1 MVLAARAWAFLV
13 EKRIPILRRLGLL
26 ETSGLIQTN
35 LYTVRFE
42 RIPIAIDGR
51 YGAIAPLGNGV
62 LFSARSGRLW
72 FVDSTRTP
80 RELALRVPINIA
92 EFESDPYNETVVDG
106 DHFAVKGLLTQVTEN
121 GVRILASHLQWDR
134 SNHCNT
140 LRVSVIEL
148 PLDSLLRGSGGTW
161 RTLFDTRPC
170 LELGLLGGGRRTP
183 TIGAGGR
190 LVRLTDE
197 EVLLSVGVFINDA
210 LTTGNP
216 AATKSDEN
224 DYGKTIAIDR
234 ASGRSRVF
242 TKGHRNPQ
250 GLAVGADQRIW
261 STEHAA
267 RGGDE
272 LNQIKQGSDYGFPNV
287 SYGTEYGS
295 LDWPPSSDPGRHEGF
310 EKPAFAWVPSIGTSQ
325 LVVVNGK
332 AFSRWRGDLL
342 VSSLVGRSLFR
353 VRLEGDR
360 VVLVEPIQTIH
371 RMRDIIETANGELVI
386 LAEDG
391 FLVYLEPLDAGVS
404 DPRMSAAERG
414 MVVASQCQGC
424 HSFERG
430 GANGIGPNLFG
441 IMGRRAASSGGYGY
455 SGGMRAF
462 GERWTEDALRRY
474 LTEPATLVPG
484 TSMVLASKLTEGQI
498 ADLIAYLESHR

>member
-1 MVLAARAWAFLV
+1 MVLAACAWAFLV

-42 RIPIAIDGR
+42 QIPIAIDGR

-92 EFESDPYNETVVDG
+92 EFESDPYNATVVNG
-106 DHFAVKGLLTQVTEN
+106 DNFAVKGLFTEVTAN

-134 SNHCNT
+134 GNHCNT

-170 LELGLLGGGRRTP
+170 LELGLVGGRRAP
-183 TIGAGGR
+183 TISAGGR
-190 LVRLTDE
+190 MVRLTDE
-197 EVLLSVGVFINDA
+197 EILLSVGLFFNDR
-210 LTTGNP
+210 LSTGDP
-216 AATKSDEN
+216 AAAKSDEN
-224 DYGKTIAIDR
+224 DYGKTIAIDL

-261 STEHAA
+261 STEHGP

-295 LDWPPSSDPGRHEGF
+295 LDWPLSSAPGRHEGF

-325 LVVVNGK
+325 LVVVNGQ

-342 VSSLVGRSLFR
+342 VSSLVGHALFR

-386 LAEDG
+386 LTEDG
-391 FLVYLEPLDAGVS
+391 FLLYLEPLDAGVS
-404 DPRMSAAERG
+404 DQRMSAPERG

-424 HSFERG
+424 HSFKRG

-441 IMGRRAASSGGYGY
+441 VIGRRAASSSGYGY
-455 SGGMRAF
+455 SEGMRAF

-474 LTEPATLVPG
+474 LAEPAALVPG
-484 TSMVLASKLTEGQI
+484 TSMVLASKLTEGQVG
-498 ADLIAYLESHR
+498 DLIAYLESLR